1 MRHFP
6 RSGLAGLSVTAA
18 LTAFAL
24 SACGPDAGTARGGL
38 YDESVQTASVTF
50 AVAYRERV
58 ALSENAIAEA
68 QLLAFEPGSDRPE
81 LVAEARE
88 SFDGRQVPLDLTLTY
103 DPQSVASDR
112 ELAVTGRILDPD
124 SSQVWITP
132 EDARFP
138 AGNPTADLGVI
149 MLVRSH
155 YAASDDID
163 YQCENGPDFSARYD
177 TPELVMTMGDT
188 AYRLSPA
195 PAASGARFEA
205 GGDEGPRAFWSRGEG
220 AMVRFEEDGDW
231 INCAT
236 SAYYPAPDANEA
248 SGPVEPP
255 EPAIYTARGNE
266 PGWILRISAGEA
278 DYLGSYGETAI
289 SGPVTGREAVDEN
302 TNLLTIES
310 EAGQTFTVR
319 IEHTICQDTM
329 TGLSYPDTVTVTL
342 DGAES
347 HSGCGGDA
355 ESLLTG
361 EVWRVT
367 HIAGQEVPGPR
378 AVTLEFDGE
387 GRLSGQA
394 PCNRYS
400 ASYQMTGEGIVLE
413 QGVSTRMA
421 CAGDLMELESA
432 FLSII
437 EGSLPA
443 SIDADGTLSLGE
455 GRILAVRE

>member
-6 RSGLAGLSVTAA
+6 RSGLAGLSVTTA

-24 SACGPDAGTARGGL
+24 SGCGPDAETARGGL
-38 YDESVQTASVTF
+38 HDESVQTASVTF

-58 ALSENAIAEA
+58 ALGENAIAEA

-88 SFDGRQVPLDLTLTY
+88 TFDGRQVPLDLTLTY
-103 DPQSVASDR
+103 DPHSVASDR

-124 SSQVWITP
+124 SAQVWITP

-149 MLVRSH
+149 MLVRSN
-155 YAASDDID
+155 YAASDDIAYRCD
-163 YQCENGPDFSARYD
+163 NGPDFSARYD
-177 TPELVMTMGDT
+177 TPELVLTLGDT
-188 AYRLSPA
+188 AYRFSPT
-195 PAASGARFEA
+195 PTASGARFEA
-205 GGDEGPRAFWSRGEG
+205 NESDGPRAFWSRGTG
-220 AMVRFEEDGDW
+220 AMVRFEDEGEW
-231 INCAT
+231 VSCET
-236 SAYYPAPDANEA
+236 SAYLPEPATQEEPAP
-248 SGPVEPP
+248 SEPP
-255 EPAIYTARGNE
+255 QPAIYTARGNE
-266 PGWILRISAGEA
+266 PGWILRLSGGEA
-278 DYLGSYGETAI
+278 EYLGNYGETSLA
-289 SGPVTGREAVDEN
+289 GRVAGREAVDEN

-310 EAGQTFTVR
+310 QGGRRFTVQ

-329 TGLSYPDTVTVTL
+329 AGLSYPDTVTVTL
-342 DGAES
+342 DETQFY
-347 HSGCGGDA
+347 SGCGGDA
-355 ESLLTG
+355 ESLLAG
-361 EVWRVT
+361 DVWRVT
-367 HIAGQEVPGPR
+367 HIAGEEVPGPR

-400 ASYQMTGEGIVLE
+400 AGYQMTGEGIVLE
-413 QGVSTRMA
+413 RGISTRMA
-421 CAGDLMELESA
+421 CAADLMRLEA
-432 FLSII
+432 TFLSII

-443 SIDADGTLSLGE
+443 SIDEQGTLSLGE